1 MKPAFLL
8 LILLLI
14 RPGAEL
20 VAQPQEVGQWRVH
33 FPMNSTHSVAL
44 LDDHAL
50 AASDYGMIVYDRVNR
65 STYAYS
71 LSDGLSNL
79 GLTTI
84 EACKDGRT
92 ILMGYED
99 GQIDLWTQT
108 QTRIIA
114 DIPKSGQHLGKTQI
128 HDFAVVNNKR
138 AFAAAGFGVVEI
150 DMELALIKGTY
161 LLRLDGLTTQV
172 NAIAAHGDTLWAA
185 TTEGLRKAYVHSP
198 LYLPSSWVSVAAW
211 QDSNLISVAA
221 GPEGVCL
228 ATDSSNRAWRRSG
241 SQWMGL
247 DLGNQAQVVRRVR
260 ATGDATKPWAVVRE
274 YDIYLLDAQGLNPF
288 VIASGYGG
296 NDGYRPM
303 DIAMGESQG
312 DMIYWTA
319 NASVGLTFIDNPNYV
334 KHRSLSGPPTAES
347 FRVIAQP
354 RGMDVLPG
362 ALDATWTG
370 VYSNEGVYLF
380 DHESWRLFD
389 ASYMANS
396 KDIVSTLVDPSD
408 TSHWFASSWGK
419 GILEYRNGSLYKLW
433 NKDNS
438 SLLPAGGSG
447 PADIRVGDM
456 IYGNDGAIW
465 MTNAL
470 SNRPLHRYDPLTET
484 WIGYACGTLNGLNVK
499 DLIQDVDDQFWLM
512 TRISGLAA
520 VKIENGVA
528 QVRSLKSG
536 NNSGNLPTN
545 RVYSIALEDDGEVWI
560 GTADGLVVC
569 YTPYSAFTGGNI
581 DAQHIL
587 VDDNGIVRKVLGNQA
602 VTAIAVDGA
611 NRKWVGTA
619 DAGVFLLSPDGLE
632 TVAHYTKDN
641 APLPDNR
648 IQSMAIDPITGEVFI
663 ATSRGLVSYRGTA
676 TAPSLDASNV
686 QIFPN
691 PIRPGYLGPMT
702 IKGLTADSDIVVT
715 NVAGQLISRGRATGG
730 QFSWNGRS
738 LDGGLAPS
746 GIYLFWVSGPNGS
759 KVTVAQGVIIR

>member
-1 MKPAFLL
+1 
-8 LILLLI
+8 
-14 RPGAEL
+14 
-20 VAQPQEVGQWRVH
+20 
-33 FPMNSTHSVAL
+33 
-44 LDDHAL
+44 
-50 AASDYGMIVYDRVNR
+50 
-65 STYAYS
+65 
-71 LSDGLSNL
+71 
-79 GLTTI
+79 
-84 EACKDGRT
+84 
-92 ILMGYED
+92 
-99 GQIDLWTQT
+99 
-108 QTRIIA
+108 
-114 DIPKSGQHLGKTQI
+114 
-128 HDFAVVNNKR
+128 
-138 AFAAAGFGVVEI
+138 
-150 DMELALIKGTY
+150 
-161 LLRLDGLTTQV
+161 
-172 NAIAAHGDTLWAA
+172 
-185 TTEGLRKAYVHSP
+185 
-198 LYLPSSWVSVAAW
+198 
-211 QDSNLISVAA
+211 
-221 GPEGVCL
+221 
-228 ATDSSNRAWRRSG
+228 
-241 SQWMGL
+241 
-247 DLGNQAQVVRRVR
+247 VR
-260 ATGDATKPWAVVRE
+260 D
-274 YDIYLLDAQGLNPF
+274 YDIYLFDAQGLNPF
-288 VIASGYGG
+288 VIASGFGG
-296 NDGYRPM
+296 NNGYRPM

-334 KHRSLSGPPTAES
+334 KHRSLSGPPTAEA

-396 KDIVSTLVDPSD
+396 KDIVATLVNPSD

-484 WIGYACGTLNGLNVK
+484 WTGYACGTLNGLNVK
-499 DLIQDVDDQFWLM
+499 YLIQDVDDQFWLM
-512 TRISGLAA
+512 TRINGLAA

-545 RVYSIALEDDGEVWI
+545 RVYSIVLEDDGEVWI

-663 ATSRGLVSYRGTA
+663 ATGRGLVSYRGTA

-702 IKGLTADSDIVVT
+702 IKGLTADSDIVIT